1 MKPLNNVIEVENLNV
16 DLAGQNIIRNI
27 SLKISEGE
35 IAAIIGPNGAGKTT
49 FLKALLGMV
58 VYTGK
63 VTILGHRVKN
73 VLDQIGY
80 VPQHFMFDKTFPLT
94 ITEFLNLSVDRT
106 KKFRIDEVL
115 RDVEM
120 NRQRN
125 KLLGNLSGGQ
135 MQRVLIARALLN
147 QPRILFLD
155 EPTTGVDL
163 EGEKSFYEIV
173 EQQNREKQVTVVLIS
188 HEINMVYKYATQ
200 VVCLNRDLVC
210 NGIPKEAITKEIL
223 DKLYSEDVEMRS
235 HHH

>member
-1 MKPLNNVIEVENLNV
+1 M
-16 DLAGQNIIRNI
+16 
-27 SLKISEGE
+27 
-35 IAAIIGPNGAGKTT
+35 
-49 FLKALLGMV
+49 
-58 VYTGK
+58 
-63 VTILGHRVKN
+63 
-73 VLDQIGY
+73 LDQIGY